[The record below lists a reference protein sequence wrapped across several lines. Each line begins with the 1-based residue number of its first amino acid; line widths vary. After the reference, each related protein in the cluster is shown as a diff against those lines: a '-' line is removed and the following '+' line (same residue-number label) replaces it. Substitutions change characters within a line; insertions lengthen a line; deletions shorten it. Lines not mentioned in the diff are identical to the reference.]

1 MTDFE
6 GHTDSPHAVPPQP
19 PDAPRPV
26 TGRVKRRALRDKHV
40 KVWWMLGLA
49 LLAITTYY
57 AASRAYAWSR
67 ETRLISHGQKVMA
80 EVKSWEPGN
89 PNTPKGKVVQADTPV
104 DILYTVNGTSYRPY
118 GQLAGRT
125 KQITT
130 GEIIPI
136 FIDPADP
143 TRFTARTEPA
153 TLSHE
158 LVGVMML
165 APGVLLLLAVA
176 LWQWWRVISIYR
188 GGEAVLAEVLSVGHS
203 ASGPASRLVR
213 CAVHQG
219 DNDRII
225 KTVLP
230 ARQTPNPGELLWL
243 IAPPGR
249 PHLGVPAI
257 LFQ

>member
-1 MTDFE
+1 
-6 GHTDSPHAVPPQP
+6 
-19 PDAPRPV
+19 
-26 TGRVKRRALRDKHV
+26 
-40 KVWWMLGLA
+40 MLGVA
-49 LLAITTYY
+49 LLGITAYY

-67 ETRLISHGQKVMA
+67 ETRLITHGQKLTA

-89 PNTPKGKVVQADTPV
+89 PNTPKGKVVQADVPV
-104 DILYTVNGTSYRPY
+104 GILYTVNGKSYRPF
-118 GQLAGRT
+118 GTLAGRT

-136 FIDPADP
+136 YVDPADP
-143 TRFTARTEPA
+143 TRFTARTEP
-153 TLSHE
+153 TSLVHE
-158 LVGVMML
+158 LL
-165 APGVLLLLAVA
+165 AAILLVPGVLLLLAVA
-176 LWQWWRVISIYR
+176 LWRWYRVITIYR
-188 GGEAVLAEVLSVGHS
+188 GGEAVLAAVVSVGHS
-203 ASGPASRLVR
+203 ASGPGSRLLR